1 VSGFTYDVAVVGSGF
16 GGSVAALRLAEK
28 GYRVVVLEAGRRFA
42 DDEHAVTSWRLH
54 RFLFAPRLGLR
65 GIQRI
70 HRLRDVVVLAGAGVG
85 GGSLVYANTLYQPDD
100 AFFDDPQWRD
110 ITDWRAELEPY
121 YGQARRMLGVVDN
134 PCLTPAD
141 EVMRGVAHQLGADGT
156 FRLTPVGVF
165 FDEPGS
171 TVPDPY
177 FGGAGPAR
185 TGCLECGGCMTGC
198 RHGAKNTLVK
208 NYLHLAEG
216 LGARMVADTTVTAV
230 RTQEQGGFV
239 VETVPSGSWL
249 RTRRST
255 FLAEHVV
262 VAAGA
267 YGTQSL
273 LHRMRDGGELPGLS
287 ARLGELTR
295 TNSEALLGAVAP
307 VGTPTDYSRGV
318 AITSSIRTDDG
329 THLEPVRYGH
339 GSSFM
344 ALLSTVLPDGD
355 GGGSRLRQ
363 WARAVRRDPAR
374 LARVYDLRGWAER
387 AVILLAM
394 QSRDNSVSVVT
405 RRGLF
410 GRRMTSEPG
419 HGEPNPPYLPA
430 ADDVARRAAA
440 LMGGEAGGNLG
451 ELVGAPMTAHF
462 IGGCVIGD
470 SADTGVVDPYLR
482 AYGHPGLHV
491 ADGSAVSA
499 NLGVNPAL
507 TITAQAER
515 AFALW
520 PNRGEPDSRPPLG
533 QSYRPVAPVAPRQ
546 PAVPSDAPG
555 ALRLQ

>member
-1 VSGFTYDVAVVGSGF
+1 VSGFTYDVVVVGSGF

-28 GYRVVVLEAGRRFA
+28 GYRVAVVEAGRRFS

-100 AFFDDPQWRD
+100 AFFDDPQWRG
-110 ITDWRAELEPY
+110 ITDWRSELEPY
-121 YGQARRMLGVVDN
+121 YDQARRMLGASVN
-134 PCLTPAD
+134 PSLTPAD
-141 EVMRGVAHQLGADGT
+141 EVMREIACQLGVAST

-165 FDEPGS
+165 FDHPGT

-177 FGGAGPAR
+177 FGGAGPDR
-185 TGCLECGGCMTGC
+185 TGCLECGACMTGC

-216 LGARMVADTTVTAV
+216 LGVRVVADSTVTRV
-230 RTQEQGGFV
+230 RPQESGGFV
-239 VETVPSGSWL
+239 VEAVASGSWL
-249 RTRRST
+249 RARRTT
-255 FLAEHVV
+255 FLADQVV

-273 LHRMRDGGELPGLS
+273 LHRMRDGGELPDLS
-287 ARLGELTR
+287 SRLGDLSR

-307 VGTPTDYSRGV
+307 VGAPTDYSRGV

-344 ALLSTVLPDGD
+344 ALLSTVLPEGD
-355 GGGSRLRQ
+355 GGGTRLRQ

-387 AVILLAM
+387 AVIVLAM
-394 QSRDNSVSVVT
+394 QSRDNSVSVRG
-405 RRGLF
+405 RRGWL
-410 GRRMTSEPG
+410 GRRLTSEAG

-430 ADDVARRAAA
+430 ADDVTRRAAA

-470 SADTGVVDPYLR
+470 SAETGVVDPYLR

-491 ADGSAVSA
+491 VDGSAVSA

-507 TITAQAER
+507 TISAQAER

-520 PNRGEPDSRPPLG
+520 PNRGEPDPRPPLG
-533 QSYRPVAPVAPRQ
+533 EGYRRVAPVPPAR
-546 PAVPSDAPG
+546 PAVPADSPG
-555 ALRLQ
+555 ALRL